1 MLCALCV
8 LWRLIAFQ
16 SRPTGLSA
24 GPRAHAQGPKGDLL
38 PLDTAFLDL
47 AFQCA
52 PAAQVETLAA
62 VAKVESGFKPLSIL
76 VDGKPLA
83 SQDLGEAVSRAV
95 EELQA
100 GKLVRLGLMGLSA
113 QQAVSHGGSLL
124 TAFDGCKSVTLAGKS
139 LSAAQVAQLR
149 DGRQGD
155 DEQPA
160 VLEAFYRDGGG
171 DFDAARKFAG
181 QVAAARTAEAKA
193 FAALMAARSAKP
205 WVAEVASAATATPPP
220 AANPAWRVYG
230 SDVRA
235 GVLVFSKQEKDKQ

>member
-1 MLCALCV
+1 
-8 LWRLIAFQ
+8 
-16 SRPTGLSA
+16 
-24 GPRAHAQGPKGDLL
+24 L

-62 VAKVESGFKPLSIL
+62 VAEVQSGFDPLSVL
-76 VDGKPLA
+76 VNGKPMS
-83 SQDLGEAVSRAV
+83 SQGFGEAVSRAV

-100 GKLVRLGLMGLSA
+100 GNSVRLGLMGLGA
-113 QQAVSHGGSLL
+113 QQAVSQGGSLL
-124 TAFDGCKSVTLAGKS
+124 AAFDGCKSLALAGDS
-139 LSAAQVAQLR
+139 LSAAQVTQDRA
-149 DGRQGD
+149 GRQSNSG
-155 DEQPA
+155 PTSA
-160 VLEAFYRDGGG
+160 LEEFYREGGA
-171 DFDAARKFAG
+171 DSDAARKFAG